1 MKRLR
6 ALAAVLGCLAMLAA
20 ALMSVAAAATPSSAP
35 PATQQSAVGEQPCN
49 HCDDCGGPACPAP
62 MATCLQACAGV
73 APSLAAAAF
82 HLPAIETGE
91 AHRPPPSAPLR
102 GLSPPPDPFPPRA

>member
-6 ALAAVLGCLAMLAA
+6 ALAAVLGCLAILASSVA
-20 ALMSVAAAATPSSAP
+20 SVAAAAAPFSAP
-35 PATQQSAVGEQPCN
+35 PVSQPSAVDQPCS
-49 HCDDCGGPACPAP
+49 HCDDCDGTPCPAP

-73 APSLAAAAF
+73 APSLAVDAF
-82 HLPAIETGE
+82 HLPAVETGQ
-91 AHRPPPSAPLR
+91 ARWSPQPTRLR